1 MLAVPACA
9 ALLRA
14 ASSSTRVLNC
24 SRPAASALRRAAVAT
39 CAFHQSDRVDSV
51 PVQRR
56 FDTAPARMPPRRR
69 LGALCAAPSKGLG
82 AVRARSPRRAARLQ
96 NAFVFTLFVAW
107 SEFRVPARAPELA
120 SLAEQKAGSHSLDC
134 SRCAGGLSDAA
145 QRSGAPATALVYA
158 AAARYRE
165 IRARGAVGA
174 STQPW
179 KGSKLSSAAC

>member
-1 MLAVPACA
+1 M
-9 ALLRA
+9 RFIN
-14 ASSSTRVLNC
+14 R
-24 SRPAASALRRAAVAT
+24 
-39 CAFHQSDRVDSV
+39 DRVDSV

-120 SLAEQKAGSHSLDC
+120 SLAEQKQALT
-134 SRCAGGLSDAA
+134 ALTAA
-145 QRSGAPATALVYA
+145 AISGAPAGYQTQLSVAVLERLLSCTLPLRALETYA
-158 AAARYRE
+158 
-165 IRARGAVGA
+165 RAE
-174 STQPW
+174 
-179 KGSKLSSAAC
+179 L